1 MKKILVLF
9 LLLTCLFLNFN
20 LYAESK
26 SEKKVAQ
33 KEEIVTLHPDK
44 PTGKPV
50 KDKDS
55 GFWSCVEG
63 GTQCWP

>member
-26 SEKKVAQ
+26 SKKM
-33 KEEIVTLHPDK
+33 TLHSDK